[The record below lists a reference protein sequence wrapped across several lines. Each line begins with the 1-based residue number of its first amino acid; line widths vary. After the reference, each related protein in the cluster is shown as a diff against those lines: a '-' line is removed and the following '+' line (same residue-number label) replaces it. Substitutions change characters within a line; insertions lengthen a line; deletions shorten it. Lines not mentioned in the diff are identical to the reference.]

1 MNEIKYIFKK
11 PFVLFEIEN
20 FLNKELYDG
29 LKKNFPNFNDKI
41 AYKSMI
47 NYKNGKFACG
57 TKSDFYQKELKKNI
71 HVKKLHGLIFSKEFF
86 YFFYKKLYLEF
97 IKSRSSDVKHIIKL
111 LRLPRLVNKIDKDNF
126 FHYFS
131 IFTNIKIEIQY
142 SFMSN
147 MSYIVPHTDSG
158 EKLLSLMIYF
168 PEYENRDSKFY
179 SKEINYGTSFW
190 NSKKSNFNNIH
201 QEEGL
206 RDNFKK
212 NSQVLLKPKFT
223 GNKLIGFLK
232 SPYSWHSVEP
242 IDVHD
247 DYIRK
252 SININF
258 YF

>member
-1 MNEIKYIFKK
+1 MNDIKYIFKK

-20 FLNKELYDG
+20 FLNNELYDG
-29 LKKNFPNFNDKI
+29 LKKNFPNFNSKI
-41 AYKSMI
+41 ANKSMT
-47 NYKNGKFACG
+47 NFKNGKFAFD
-57 TKSDFYQKELKKNI
+57 TQSDSYKRELEKNI
-71 HVKKLHGLIFSKEFF
+71 YVNKLHSLIFSKEFF

-97 IKSRSSDVKHIIKL
+97 IKSRSSDLKHIIKL
-111 LRLPRLVNKIDKDNF
+111 LRFPRLVNKIDKDNF
-126 FHYFS
+126 TYYFN

-142 SFMSN
+142 SFMTN

-168 PEYENRDSKFY
+168 PEYENLDSKFY

-190 NSKKSNFNNIH
+190 NSKINNFNNVH
-201 QEEGL
+201 QEGSL
-206 RDNFKK
+206 RDNFKQ
-212 NSQVLLKPKFT
+212 NSQKLLRPKFT

-232 SPYSWHSVEP
+232 NPYSWHSVEP

-247 DYIRK
+247 NYIRK